1 MSATAALS
9 EIVSLL
15 RAATGAQVRIARPG
29 EDEGGL
35 CVWAWRLEDSA
46 ARRNILPLR
55 DPQAAQPEPLPVPV
69 EINLLVVA
77 DDSGAQP
84 GIELV
89 LLGHRTLL
97 GNATLV
103 VDGITYQLEPHPL
116 PAQDLASIFMAGGC
130 NLSLATSFVLRAV
143 L

>member
-9 EIVSLL
+9 EIVTLL

-29 EDEGGL
+29 DDEGGL

-46 ARRNILPLR
+46 ARRNILPPR
-55 DPQAAQPEPLPVPV
+55 DPQATPAEAVPMPV
-69 EINLLVVA
+69 ELSLLVVA

-84 GIELV
+84 SIELV
-89 LLGHRTLL
+89 LQAHRTLL
-97 GNATLV
+97 GNATLIV
-103 VDGITYQLEPHPL
+103 EGISYQLVPHPL